1 MRFEEDPAAGMR
13 GEFEKQIKRGWYI
26 GSEEFRERLDAL
38 LMKTVKKTTS
48 VTGKGIA
55 ERTGMGH
62 PSTASLAINRIARGN
77 SWSPTHNRKK
87 HLGSLIVT

>member
-38 LMKTVKKTTS
+38 LMKTVKKPP
-48 VTGKGIA
+48 
-55 ERTGMGH
+55 R
-62 PSTASLAINRIARGN
+62 
-77 SWSPTHNRKK
+77 
-87 HLGSLIVT
+87 